1 MNKNKS
7 KKGFK
12 MTNLRATK
20 EERQKRKDTFTDIK
34 KYWAKNN
41 NEIEE
46 INEEIS
52 ELYERIDR
60 YRNQIAELQNKSSK
74 YFDDNFKKYYPDNYG
89 KVKETDTQ
97 QEKQDKTPEEVEEIE
112 RENKRDYWLSA

>member
-12 MTNLRATK
+12 MTNLIATK

-34 KYWAKNN
+34 KYWAKNDS
-41 NEIEE
+41 EIDE
-46 INEEIS
+46 IREEIS
-52 ELYERIDR
+52 ELYERIYR
-60 YRNQIAELQNKSSK
+60 FRNQIAEIQNKSSK

-97 QEKQDKTPEEVEEIE
+97 QE
-112 RENKRDYWLSA
+112 RHNKRDYWLSA